1 MKQHKFMEVTMSTI
15 RIPVNVLMDFMQQS
29 LQAAGVPEEDARIV
43 AEALIR
49 SDVRGI
55 ESHGIGRLKMYLD
68 FIKDKVQNPV
78 TVFEILREAPGT
90 ALVDGHFGMGH
101 VIAYRAMQL
110 AIEKARTVGI
120 GAVAIRNSTH
130 FGIAGYYP
138 LMAIKENMAG
148 FAVTNARPSIA
159 PTFGAE
165 PMLGTNPI
173 AFGVPTDEECPF
185 LLDMATSI
193 TQRGKIEVA
202 VRAGKSVPS
211 GWAIDNQ
218 GNDLTDPLRIMKAF
232 ASGQASLLPL
242 GGKGEET
249 AGYKGYGLAVM
260 VEILSAILSGG
271 PFCRGVSGFD
281 EEGNKV
287 PNRLGHFFLA
297 IDIAKFV
304 DVEEFKKSAGA
315 LVRSLRSV
323 RKLPGQERI
332 YSAGEKEYEN
342 EQTIPRIGV
351 PINDSL
357 QKTMRDI
364 KIEYDLSM
372 DLPF

>member
-1 MKQHKFMEVTMSTI
+1 MSMI
-15 RIPVNVLMDFMQQS
+15 RIPVDLVMEFMRKS
-29 LQAAGVPEEDARIV
+29 LQAAGVPEEDANIV
-43 AEALIR
+43 ADVLIR

-68 FIKDKVQNPV
+68 FIRDKVQNPV
-78 TVFEILREAPGT
+78 TTFEILRESPGT

-101 VIAYRAMQL
+101 VISFRAMQL
-110 AIEKARTVGI
+110 AIKKAQAVGI
-120 GAVAIRNSTH
+120 GAVAVKNSTH

-138 LMAIKENMAG
+138 LMAVKESMAG

-159 PTFGAE
+159 PTFGSE

-218 GNDLTDPLRIMKAF
+218 GDGMADPLRILQAF

-260 VEILSAILSGG
+260 VEILSAVLSGG
-271 PFCRGVSGFD
+271 PWCWGVSGFD
-281 EEGNKV
+281 EDGNKA
-287 PNRLGHFFLA
+287 PNCLGHFFLA

-304 DVEEFKKSAGA
+304 DVQEFKKSAGA
-315 LVRSLRSV
+315 LVRSLRNV

-342 EQTIPRIGV
+342 EKIIPRIGV

-357 QKTMRDI
+357 QKTMREI
-364 KIEYDLSM
+364 KREYDLPI